1 MPAAWQQAF
10 LLYVQYFT
18 VKDVM
23 QFLLITL
30 KRAGFGLVLLIA
42 VLVLNF
48 VLMHLA
54 PGDVAD
60 TIAQDAGGL
69 DAEVMAQIRKDYGLD
84 LPLWHQ
90 MMKYFFGVARLDL
103 GYSFYYNQPVTTLIL
118 EKVPATL
125 LLVISAQIV
134 AIFLG
139 VMFGVIAARKPNGI
153 TSHFVTMLSL
163 VGYAA
168 PVFWTGIMLI
178 ILFASIVPIFP
189 IGNMVDVSIEREG
202 FAYIMDVLH
211 HLVLPTIALSSIFLA
226 LYSRLA
232 RASMMDVLGSDYV
245 RTAQA
250 KGLSEFQVVF
260 KHALRNAL
268 LPVVTTAGLVFSG
281 IVSGA
286 VLVESVF
293 SWPGLGTLAIQAIV
307 ARDTPTILGILFFS
321 SLVVVVANLVT
332 DMVYRTID
340 PRIKTSEGSQ
350 V

>member
-1 MPAAWQQAF
+1 
-10 LLYVQYFT
+10 
-18 VKDVM
+18 M
-23 QFLLITL
+23 QFLTVTL
-30 KRAGFGLVLLIA
+30 KRAGFGLLLLLA
-42 VLVLNF
+42 VLALNF
-48 VLMHLA
+48 LLMHLA

-60 TIAQDAGGL
+60 SIAQDAGGL

-84 LPLWHQ
+84 LPLWQQ
-90 MMKYFFGVARLDL
+90 MMKYFFNVIRLDL
-103 GYSFYYNQPVTTLIL
+103 GFSYYYNQPVTTLIL
-118 EKVPATL
+118 EKLPATL
-125 LLVISAQIV
+125 LLVISAQVLSISIGV
-134 AIFLG
+134 TLG
-139 VMFGVIAARKPNGI
+139 VAAARKPNGI
-153 TSHFVTMLSL
+153 TSHFVTILSL

-178 ILFASIVPIFP
+178 ILFGSMIPIFP
-189 IGNMVDVSIEREG
+189 IGNMIDVSVEREG
-202 FAYIMDVLH
+202 FAYVLDVLH
-211 HLVLPTIALSSIFLA
+211 HLVLPMLTLSSIFLA

-232 RASMMDVLGSDYV
+232 RASMLDVLGSDYV

-286 VLVESVF
+286 VLVETVF
-293 SWPGLGTLAIQAIV
+293 SWPGLGTLAVQAII

-321 SLVVVVANLVT
+321 ALVVVVANLLT
-332 DMVYRTID
+332 DMVYRIID
-340 PRIKTSEGSQ
+340 PRIKTSEASN